1 MLAFRLLVVV
11 ADHDLRHRLTRA
23 LEQDGFA
30 VQSAPDI
37 ASTLEH
43 IDAIPDAMIIEQ
55 SLPDGDSREL
65 RQALRAR
72 GIDASALFIVDREA
86 AAGRPAGTGVGAD
99 GYLVR
104 PFAPAEAVGRARGLL
119 RRAHAGAPTTFGPV
133 RLDPVT
139 LDVHG
144 EAGAV
149 ALTPTEF
156 RVLTALAERRGTII
170 GRRDLVRAAWPAG
183 AAVSDNSL
191 DQYIARVRGK
201 LRRVT
206 ADATI
211 VTTRGVGYR
220 LE

>member
-37 ASTLEH
+37 ASTLAP

-72 GIDASALFIVDREA
+72 G
-86 AAGRPAGTGVGAD
+86 
-99 GYLVR
+99 
-104 PFAPAEAVGRARGLL
+104 LL
-119 RRAHAGAPTTFGPV
+119 RRAHAGAPTTFGPL

-139 LDVHG
+139 QDVHG

-183 AAVSDNSL
+183 ASVSDNSL

-206 ADATI
+206 ADAAI
-211 VTTRGVGYR
+211 VTTRGIGYR